1 MRRTIKN
8 FIAWF
13 ICFFFVVG
21 ICMNIDP
28 NGPLAVIALLIMLV
42 VPFVFKFAQK
52 DVFDKN
58 KKEFSANIA
67 SCVRK
72 LSEFEKDEKIAV
84 VLNMQQNMLEVKV
97 IQLSSKELYFEEKYL
112 WASTYPGKEGVLFHQ
127 KLDQA
132 YRVNTQYGRQDEKE
146 KALNT
151 LNKIVKY
158 CAAELGP
165 DYIGF
170 IHFSFAPGGGGN
182 STTFNISHEGAG
194 IDRVTVTEGGGA
206 YFGPLG
212 IICHKNY
219 YEAYKPH
226 ICTKNDGHIY
236 YTRRKQYFEKE
247 NQRKAKW

>member
-1 MRRTIKN
+1 MGRTIKN

-13 ICFFFVVG
+13 ICFFIVEG
-21 ICMNIDP
+21 ICMNINP
-28 NGPLAVIALLIMLV
+28 NGPLAIIALVIMLV
-42 VPFVFKFAQK
+42 LPFIFRFAQK
-52 DVFDKN
+52 DIFDKS

-67 SCVRK
+67 SHVRK
-72 LSEFEKDEKIAV
+72 LSEFGKDENVAV
-84 VLNMQQNMLEVKV
+84 VLDMQDTPEVKV

-112 WASTYPGKEGVLFHQ
+112 WASAYPGKEGVLFHQ

-132 YRVNTQYGRQDEKE
+132 YRLNTRYGGQDEKE
-146 KALNT
+146 KALNI

-170 IHFSFAPGGGGN
+170 VHFSFAGGWGGN
-182 STTFNISHEGAG
+182 STTYDISYEGG
-194 IDRVTVTEGGGA
+194 GTERVTVTEGGGS
-206 YFGPLG
+206 YFGALG

-226 ICTKNDGHIY
+226 ICPKNDSHIY
-236 YTRRKQYFEKE
+236 YTRRQKYFKKE
-247 NQRKAKW
+247 NQHKSKW